1 LFDVPRCGHKPLDAK
16 VPAAV
21 KITLI
26 GGGNMASAL
35 IGGLLR
41 KGHAAQDISV
51 VEVDAGAR
59 ERLAARFGVS
69 SHAAT
74 DARTAGSDVVLLAV
88 KPQQLHA
95 AAVSLLPLLKS
106 QLVVTIA
113 AGIRSADLSRWLGNY
128 GRIVRAMPNMPA
140 LVLAG
145 VSVLYPMPSATLED
159 RQIAERILGTVGSTL
174 WVERED
180 LMDAVTAVSGSGPA
194 YVFYFIEALE
204 QAGRDLGLTPSDA
217 RRLSL
222 ETFLGAVQ
230 LARDSEEEPAVLRAR
245 VTSKGGTTERA
256 LRSMETARVKALII
270 DAVRQAANRS
280 RELADELG
288 QD

>member
-1 LFDVPRCGHKPLDAK
+1 
-16 VPAAV
+16 V
-21 KITLI
+21 KIAFI

-41 KGHAAQDISV
+41 KGYAAEDISV
-51 VEVDAGAR
+51 VEIDAGAR

-69 SHAAT
+69 SHAAPN
-74 DARTAGSDVVLLAV
+74 AKTAGSDVVLVAV

-95 AAVSLLPLLKS
+95 AAESLLPLLKS

-113 AGIRSADLSRWLGNY
+113 AGIRSADLSRWLGTY
-128 GRIVRAMPNMPA
+128 GRIVRAMPNTPA

-145 VSVLYPMPSATLED
+145 VSVLYPMPSVTPED
-159 RQIAERILGTVGSTL
+159 RQVAEGILGAVGSTL

-180 LMDAVTAVSGSGPA
+180 LMDTVTAVSGSGPA

-222 ETFLGAVQ
+222 ETFFGAVQ

-256 LRSMETARVKALII
+256 LRSMEAGRVKPLII
-270 DAVRQAANRS
+270 DAVRQAADRS
-280 RELADELG
+280 RELGDELG
-288 QD
+288 RD

>member
-1 LFDVPRCGHKPLDAK
+1 
-16 VPAAV
+16 V
-21 KITLI
+21 KIAFI

-41 KGHAAQDISV
+41 KGYAAQDISV

-59 ERLAARFGVS
+59 QRLAARFGVS
-69 SHAAT
+69 SHAVP
-74 DARTAGSDVVLLAV
+74 DAKTAGSDVVLVAV

-95 AAVSLLPLLKS
+95 AAESLRPLLKS

-113 AGIRSADLSRWLGNY
+113 AGIRSADLSRWLGTY
-128 GRIVRAMPNMPA
+128 GRIVRAMPNTPA

-145 VSVLYPMPSATLED
+145 VSVLYPMPFVTPED
-159 RQIAERILGTVGSTL
+159 RQVAERILGAVGSTL
-174 WVERED
+174 WVEHED

-194 YVFYFIEALE
+194 YVFFFIEALE
-204 QAGRDLGLTPSDA
+204 QAGRELGLAPSDA
-217 RRLSL
+217 RRLSV
-222 ETFLGAVQ
+222 ETFFGAVQ

-256 LRSMETARVKALII
+256 LRSMEAGKVKALII
-270 DAVRQAANRS
+270 DAVRQAADRS
-280 RELADELG
+280 RELGDELG